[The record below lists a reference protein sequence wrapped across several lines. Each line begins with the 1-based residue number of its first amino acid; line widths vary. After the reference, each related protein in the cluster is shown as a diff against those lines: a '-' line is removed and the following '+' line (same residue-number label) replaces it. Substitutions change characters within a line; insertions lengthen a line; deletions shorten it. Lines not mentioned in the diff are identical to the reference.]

1 MPFNLINGSMNGL
14 NTVFTLLQLHSSLLK
29 GLLFSSSFQLTDIS
43 FILGLNVK
51 REKNGQC
58 WELKD
63 LFYSFKVLLFQN
75 REKKEKNRWIGKF
88 KNNRP
93 MFLSKNIFILDFNN
107 WQISNTNWKSCLGQ
121 LWLLFAKFEIL
132 ISPLLLHSFLSW
144 ESSNKLERQLHL
156 KTVCSKK
163 AKERTNERTNEILL
177 SKKAKEEEKEVCQK
191 KV

>member
-29 GLLFSSSFQLTDIS
+29 GLLFSSSFQLTDIY

-63 LFYSFKVLLFQN
+63 LFYSLKVLLFPN
-75 REKKEKNRWIGKF
+75 REKKKNRWIGKF

-93 MFLSKNIFILDFNN
+93 MFLSKNNFILGFNN

-156 KTVCSKK
+156 KTVCSKRQK
-163 AKERTNERTNEILL
+163 NERTNERT
-177 SKKAKEEEKEVCQK
+177 KERTN
-191 KV
+191 